1 MRISHN
7 RRRITFVIQLVPF
20 LLRRRNGERSRKR
33 KNYRVLPLDS
43 ISTARVDAPLLSSRR
58 ERLPSRSEDRNRELF
73 SPTYTRFGDL
83 YMDKKP
89 RITNSRLDQFY
100 LIWISFIKST
110 FISVKAMVLE
120 QSHDHITVGG
130 FQNTKRPS

>member
-33 KNYRVLPLDS
+33 KNYIVLPLDS